1 MRRDVVKGPKL
12 ESHPNS
18 NAQKTILLRRLIG
31 KQNRR
36 RAIMYKIA
44 RLISAGVILW
54 VGVIPVA
61 QADSVLVGR
70 ASVGRSDLTTA
81 ARRIIP
87 LALRGDAHAQAVL
100 GFMYANGRGVP
111 QSYDVAVD
119 WYLRAAEQGD
129 PTGQYLLGL
138 MYDKGFGVT
147 QDVIFAHKWLNLAA
161 AHAPRQ
167 NRENILRLREA
178 LASKMTRAQL
188 ELAQQLA
195 VDFVPSRRM
204 RAGP

>member
-1 MRRDVVKGPKL
+1 
-12 ESHPNS
+12 
-18 NAQKTILLRRLIG
+18 
-31 KQNRR
+31 
-36 RAIMYKIA
+36 MYKIA

-61 QADSVLVGR
+61 QAGSVLVGQ

-119 WYLRAAEQGD
+119 WYLRSAEQGD

-147 QDVIFAHKWLNLAA
+147 QDIIFAHKWLNLAA